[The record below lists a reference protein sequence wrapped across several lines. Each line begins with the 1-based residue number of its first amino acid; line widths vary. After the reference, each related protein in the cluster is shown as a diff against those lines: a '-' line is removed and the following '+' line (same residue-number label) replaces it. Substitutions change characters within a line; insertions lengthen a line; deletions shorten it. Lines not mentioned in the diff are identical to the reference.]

1 MSTID
6 SENNGKSASEKRA
19 LVAAVLLAKSTRM
32 RLLSR
37 NIGSVFRP
45 PESLQRLQKKN
56 PPMGD
61 PSYAIGLCS
70 PIARALRLAPTETE
84 PSVRRQGELR

>member
-32 RLLSR
+32 RLLSGV
-37 NIGSVFRP
+37 IGSDYRL
-45 PESLQRLQKKN
+45 PEPLQQRRAYSTFGNASPL
-56 PPMGD
+56 D
-61 PSYAIGLCS
+61 P
-70 PIARALRLAPTETE
+70 
-84 PSVRRQGELR
+84 VRCGVG